1 MRCDSKSI
9 TNLRFVRENK
19 GISMNQF
26 SKELKIPC
34 GVIQAIEIGKKSTI
48 ASRAIMIAH
57 YYNLPL
63 DELFTPT
70 YYKATQ
76 KNAVSG

>member
-1 MRCDSKSI
+1 MKCI
-9 TNLRFVRENK
+9 PEQVTNLRFARENR

-34 GVIQAIEIGKKSTI
+34 GVIQAIETGKKSTI
-48 ASRAIMIAH
+48 ASRAMIIAQ

-70 YYKATQ
+70 YYKAKQ
-76 KNAVSG
+76 QNAVSG